1 MAETE
6 VAEAAEPAQEGAGG
20 GARLGLWSCMA
31 LVVGNVI
38 GVGIFALPASLAAF
52 GGLALAG
59 WLLTAS
65 GALVLAL
72 VFGRLSRLVPKAG
85 GPYAYTR
92 AGFGDF
98 TGFLIAWGYWIG
110 LWSSVAALAVGTMN
124 YVGAGARAAG
134 ADAALTGAIAIGGLW
149 LVTWFNLRG
158 VEGAGRFQMV
168 TTVLKLI
175 PLVAIGTVG
184 LLSANWS
191 YFAPIVPAA
200 YPSAF
205 SAVVA
210 AAALTMY
217 SFLGI
222 ESATIVADN
231 VDQPT
236 RTVPRA
242 TVLGTLVTAVV
253 YILSTIGVMGA
264 LPPSALATSAAP
276 YADAAAALWG
286 QWASAIVTIGVV
298 IAGVGALNGFVLLQ
312 GHVPMAAAQDR
323 LFPAR
328 FARRSR
334 TGVPAF
340 GCIFSSLLATA
351 VLLVYYGGLAS
362 GETGLVE
369 AYNTIILLA
378 TFTTLV
384 PYAFCAVA
392 ELLLYYQDRPRFSG
406 QRLRGAGPLAAVAFA
421 FSFLT
426 IVGSGAQ
433 TVLYGFAFLLLGVPV
448 YTWMRKVEAAA
459 AAAAAVPVPD
469 DAPAP
474 AAGPAFAGGPPGGG
488 GG

>member
-6 VAEAAEPAQEGAGG
+6 AAQDGAGTR
-20 GARLGLWSCMA
+20 ARLGLWSCMA

-72 VFGRLSRLVPKAG
+72 VFARLSQLVPKAG

-134 ADAALTGAIAIGGLW
+134 MDAVLAGAIAIGGLW

-158 VEGAGRFQMV
+158 VEGAGRFQMI

-175 PLVAIGTVG
+175 PLVAIGTIG
-184 LLSANWS
+184 LLAADWS
-191 YFAPIVPAA
+191 YFAPIVPDA

-222 ESATIVADN
+222 ESATIIADN

-253 YILSTIGVMGA
+253 YIMSTIGVMGA
-264 LPPSALATSAAP
+264 LPPAALGASAAP

-286 QWASAIVTIGVV
+286 PWAATVVTIGVV

-340 GCIFSSLLATA
+340 GCVFSSLLATA
-351 VLLVYYGGLAS
+351 VLLVYYGGLSS
-362 GETGLVE
+362 GATGLVE

-392 ELLLYYQDRPRFSG
+392 ELLVYFQDRPRYSG
-406 QRLRGAGPLAAVAFA
+406 RRLRGAAPIAALAFA
-421 FSFLT
+421 FAFLT

-448 YTWMRKVEAAA
+448 YVWMRKVEAAA
-459 AAAAAVPVPD
+459 RPEPAGD
-469 DAPAP
+469 DAPAVVPEVDDSPAP
-474 AAGPAFAGGPPGGG
+474 AAGPAFAG
-488 GG
+488 

>member
-1 MAETE
+1 
-6 VAEAAEPAQEGAGG
+6 
-20 GARLGLWSCMA
+20 MA

-52 GGLALAG
+52 GGLALVG

-72 VFGRLSRLVPKAG
+72 VFARLSRLVPKAG

-134 ADAALTGAIAIGGLW
+134 MDAALAGAIAIGGLW

-158 VEGAGRFQMV
+158 VEGAGRFQMI

-175 PLVAIGTVG
+175 PLVAIGTIG
-184 LLSANWS
+184 LLAANWS

-222 ESATIVADN
+222 ELATIIADN

-253 YILSTIGVMGA
+253 YIMSTIGVMGA

-286 QWASAIVTIGVV
+286 PWASTVVTIGVV
-298 IAGVGALNGFVLLQ
+298 IAGVGALNGFILLQ

-340 GCIFSSLLATA
+340 GCVFSSLLATA
-351 VLLVYYGGLAS
+351 VLLVYYGGLS
-362 GETGLVE
+362 
-369 AYNTIILLA
+369 
-378 TFTTLV
+378 
-384 PYAFCAVA
+384 
-392 ELLLYYQDRPRFSG
+392 
-406 QRLRGAGPLAAVAFA
+406 
-421 FSFLT
+421 
-426 IVGSGAQ
+426 SGATGPRRGLQ
-433 TVLYGFAFLLLGVPV
+433 HHHPAGHVHHAGAIRLLRDGG
-448 YTWMRKVEAAA
+448 AARLLPGPPS
-459 AAAAAVPVPD
+459 VQR
-469 DAPAP
+469 PAP
-474 AAGPAFAGGPPGGG
+474 ARRGPDRGPGLRLRVPHHRGLGRPDRALRLRLLAARRPGLRLDAQGRGGRAGRDR
-488 GG
+488 